1 MVLVYNIHY
10 EVAAAAFAAILFLYV
25 RMFYGTNKKS
35 SLAFQ
40 RLIIVLLICDILD
53 VVTAITISAY
63 QFVPWTFNMIL
74 NSLYF
79 AFSGLLGYAF
89 LDYAKQYTYKDLAP
103 KILTIIGKA
112 VLAVYLVALVANW
125 FNGWIFYLDPV
136 TGYRHGFLYNATFSV
151 PLFYVI
157 GAMVLFSI
165 APKERSRGGRGVLIL
180 YSLIGL
186 SGPAL
191 QIVFF
196 NDVLLT
202 YFSIIIGLVLIM
214 FTLESPDYDQLV
226 STMKELEEQIEKL
239 L

>member
-79 AFSGLLGYAF
+79 AF
-89 LDYAKQYTYKDLAP
+89 T
-103 KILTIIGKA
+103 
-112 VLAVYLVALVANW
+112 
-125 FNGWIFYLDPV
+125 
-136 TGYRHGFLYNATFSV
+136 HNA
-151 PLFYVI
+151 
-157 GAMVLFSI
+157 
-165 APKERSRGGRGVLIL
+165 RSNF
-180 YSLIGL
+180 
-186 SGPAL
+186 P
-191 QIVFF
+191 
-196 NDVLLT
+196 
-202 YFSIIIGLVLIM
+202 
-214 FTLESPDYDQLV
+214 
-226 STMKELEEQIEKL
+226 
-239 L
+239 